1 MGSNMSTVNQR
12 KAPIITS
19 GEIAVSAAPPHA
31 YNRSEAHRWTNIPP
45 VKGDVAVTNPE
56 LSRNYKWLSD
66 DQANVIEI
74 IRPCAFHDHSANIN
88 KVISFH
94 SSRCWKDYFQAS
106 KKSDKLLVIFF
117 SASWSG
123 FCRYMDPILDDFA
136 AQYIDVEFQKID
148 MDELFVRSISTII
161 IASKRKLL
169 TKTKY

>member
-56 LSRNYKWLSD
+56 LSRNYKRPSD

-74 IRPCAFHDHSANIN
+74 IRPREFLDHSANIN

-94 SSRCWKDYFQAS
+94 SSQV
-106 KKSDKLLVIFF
+106 DKLLVIFF

-123 FCRYMDPILDDFA
+123 FCRYMDPIIDDFA

-148 MDELFVRSISTII
+148 VDELFVRSISTII

-169 TKTKY
+169 TETKY